1 MPPILNA
8 QSVTKQFGAKPLFQ
22 NISLTVEDGDRIGLI
37 GPNGAGKSTLLAILA
52 GQVEPDAGELAVRKR
67 ARAAY
72 VPQDSRFAPGRSI
85 RQVLE
90 QALAATHV
98 SEDERQGRLHELSG
112 RAGFARLDDEAAALS
127 GGWRKRLAITQALV
141 GEPEVMLLDE
151 PTNHLDLAGI
161 EWLEELLSSYP
172 FAAVT
177 VSHDRYFLEST
188 SSEIIELNR
197 VYADGLLRVK
207 GNFSRFLECRQDY
220 LEAQSRQQESL
231 RNQVK
236 TEIEWLR
243 RGPKARTTKSKAR
256 IETAN
261 AMIGQLKEMDARTSV
276 STAGIDFDSS
286 LRKTKRLVEFKGV
299 ACDVPASPAENA
311 AQEPPVLKGHDFSR
325 AVNAANATRALQA
338 AGKLNAEGDGGF
350 NPRVRPIESTS
361 ALAAEGRFSP
371 VSPEVSSF
379 SAASLSPEGRISPI
393 SPETPAPS
401 AASLAPEARRLF
413 TGLNFILTAGMKVGL
428 VGPNGSGKTT
438 LLRLLRGEIE
448 PAEGS
453 IRRADALRLV
463 YFSQMRELDETL
475 TLRRALAP
483 EGDGVYY
490 QGRPVHVA
498 SWAARFLFTGEQLN
512 QPVSN
517 LSGGERAR
525 VLIAKLMLEPAD
537 VLLLDEPTND
547 LDIPTL
553 EILEENLLDFPGALV
568 LVTHDRY
575 LLNRVSST
583 VLGLDGR
590 GHVGRFADYAQWEDW
605 MEEQE
610 QAAQIK
616 PEPKTNSAYPANS
629 AKKKLSYLEAREFA
643 AIEQR
648 VEESDTRLATAHSRV
663 EDPAIATNATAL
675 QEALKELDAA
685 QQENDALYARWAE
698 LTDKAG

>member
-8 QSVTKQFGAKPLFQ
+8 QSVSKQFGAKPLFH

-52 GQVEPDAGELAVRKR
+52 GQLEPDTGELAVRKQ

-72 VPQDSRFAPGRSI
+72 VPQNSIFAPGLSV

-90 QALAATHV
+90 QALAAAHV
-98 SEDERQGRLHELSG
+98 NENEREGRLRELSG
-112 RAGFARLDDEAAALS
+112 RAGFTDLNAEAAMLS
-127 GGWRKRLAITQALV
+127 GGWRKRLAITEALLV
-141 GEPEVMLLDE
+141 EPEVLLLDE

-161 EWLEELLSSYP
+161 EWLEALLASSS

-207 GNFSRFLECRQDY
+207 GNFSHFLEEKDAY
-220 LEAQSRQQESL
+220 LDAQSRQQDSL
-231 RNQVK
+231 RNRVK

-243 RGPKARTTKSKAR
+243 RGPKARAGKSKAR
-256 IETAN
+256 IGTAH
-261 AMIGQLKEMDARTSV
+261 AMIGKLAAMDERTTV
-276 STAGIDFDSS
+276 NETGIDFEASH
-286 LRKTKRLVEFKGV
+286 RKTKRLVEFKNV
-299 ACDVPASPAENA
+299 ACDVPGDHASTE
-311 AQEPPVLKGHDFSR
+311 
-325 AVNAANATRALQA
+325 ANPKSQ
-338 AGKLNAEGDGGF
+338 
-350 NPRVRPIESTS
+350 S
-361 ALAAEGRFSP
+361 SP
-371 VSPEVSSF
+371 
-379 SAASLSPEGRISPI
+379 
-393 SPETPAPS
+393 
-401 AASLAPEARRLF
+401 RRLF

-448 PAEGS
+448 PAEGA
-453 IRRADALRLV
+453 IRRATALRLV
-463 YFSQMRELDETL
+463 YFSQMRELDESL

-483 EGDGVYY
+483 EGDSVIH
-490 QGRPVHVA
+490 QGRVVHVA
-498 SWAARFLFTGEQLN
+498 SWAARFLFTSEQLN
-512 QPVSN
+512 QPVAN

-525 VLIAKLMLEPAD
+525 VLIARLMLEPAD

-553 EILEENLLDFPGALV
+553 EILEDNLLDFPGALV

-583 VLGLDGR
+583 VLGLDGN
-590 GHVGRFADYAQWEDW
+590 GHIGRFADYAQWEDW
-605 MEEQE
+605 LKELEK
-610 QAAQIK
+610 AAQAR
-616 PEPKTNSAYPANS
+616 PEPKTNSANLANSTNS

-643 AIEQR
+643 TIEKR
-648 VEESDTRLATAHSRV
+648 VEKSDTRLAAARASV
-663 EDPAIATNATAL
+663 ENPEIATDAAAL
-675 QEALKELDAA
+675 QKALKELDAA
-685 QQENDALYARWAE
+685 QQESDTLYARWAE
-698 LTDKAG
+698 LTEKAG

>member
-1 MPPILNA
+1 VGLVLSNKVLLEEMPPILNA
-8 QSVTKQFGAKPLFQ
+8 QLVTKQFGAKPLFQ
-22 NISLTVEDGDRIGLI
+22 NISLTVEEGARIGLI

-52 GQVEPDAGELAVRKR
+52 GQVEPDSGELAVRKR

-72 VPQDSRFAPGRSI
+72 VPQDSRFAPGLTI

-90 QALAATHV
+90 RALATAHV
-98 SEDERQGRLHELSG
+98 NESEREGREREGLIRELGG
-112 RAGFARLDDEAAALS
+112 RAGFADLTAEAAALS
-127 GGWRKRLAITQALV
+127 GGWRKRLAITEALV
-141 GEPEVMLLDE
+141 SEPEVMLLDE

-161 EWLEELLSSYP
+161 EWLEELLNSAS
-172 FAAVT
+172 FAVVT

-207 GNFSRFLECRQDY
+207 GNFSRFLEEKQAY
-220 LEAQSRQQESL
+220 LESQNRQQESL
-231 RNQVK
+231 RNQVR

-256 IETAN
+256 IDTAH
-261 AMIGQLKEMDARTSV
+261 AMIGQLAEMNARTAV
-276 STAGIDFDSS
+276 ATAGIDFEAS

-299 ACDVPASPAENA
+299 ACDVP
-311 AQEPPVLKGHDFSR
+311 
-325 AVNAANATRALQA
+325 
-338 AGKLNAEGDGGF
+338 GG
-350 NPRVRPIESTS
+350 
-361 ALAAEGRFSP
+361 
-371 VSPEVSSF
+371 
-379 SAASLSPEGRISPI
+379 
-393 SPETPAPS
+393 ETPDEQGK
-401 AASLAPEARRLF
+401 SLTGRRLF

-438 LLRLLRGEIE
+438 LLRLLRGEME

-453 IRRADALRLV
+453 IRRAEALRLV
-463 YFSQMRELDETL
+463 YFSQMRTLDESQ

-483 EGDGVYY
+483 EGDSVMY
-490 QGRPVHVA
+490 QGRLVHVA
-498 SWAARFLFTGEQLN
+498 SWAARFLFSSEQLN
-512 QPVSN
+512 QPVKN

-525 VLIAKLMLEPAD
+525 VLIAKLMLKPAD

-553 EILEENLLDFPGALV
+553 EILEDNLLEFPGALM

-590 GHVGRFADYAQWEDW
+590 GHIGRFADYAQWEDW
-605 MEEQE
+605 LAEQDE
-610 QAAQIK
+610 LAQSK
-616 PEPKTNSAYPANS
+616 TERRADGSSSAQRTGAEPAQGAG

-648 VEESDTRLATAHSRV
+648 VEASDARLSAAHERV
-663 EDPAIATNATAL
+663 EHPEIATNAAAL

-685 QQENDALYARWAE
+685 QHENDALYARWAE
-698 LTDKAG
+698 LTEKAG

>member
-8 QSVTKQFGAKPLFQ
+8 QSVTKQFGATPLFK
-22 NISLTVEDGDRIGLI
+22 NISLTVDDGDRIGLI
-37 GPNGAGKSTLLAILA
+37 GPNGAGKSTLLAVLA
-52 GQVEPDAGELAVRKR
+52 GQVEPDSGEVAVRKR

-72 VPQDSRFAPGRSI
+72 VPQDSRFAPGLSI

-90 QALAATHV
+90 QALANAHV
-98 SEDERQGRLHELSG
+98 NEAEREGRLRELTG
-112 RAGFARLDDEAAALS
+112 RAGFADLNAEAASLS
-127 GGWRKRLAITQALV
+127 GGWRKRLAITEAMV
-141 GEPEVMLLDE
+141 IEPEVMLLDE

-161 EWLEELLSSYP
+161 EWLEELLRTSS

-188 SSEIIELNR
+188 SSQIVELNR
-197 VYADGLLRVK
+197 IFADGLFRVK
-207 GNFSRFLECRQDY
+207 GTFSRFLEEKQAY
-220 LEAQSRQQESL
+220 LESQSRQQESL
-231 RNQVK
+231 RNRVR

-256 IETAN
+256 IDTAN
-261 AMIGQLKEMDARTSV
+261 EMIGQLKAMDTRTIV
-276 STAGIDFDSS
+276 NTAGIDFEASQ
-286 LRKTKRLVEFKGV
+286 RKTKRLVEFENV
-299 ACDVPASPAENA
+299 ALAVPVS
-311 AQEPPVLKGHDFSR
+311 
-325 AVNAANATRALQA
+325 
-338 AGKLNAEGDGGF
+338 
-350 NPRVRPIESTS
+350 ESTEEQAS
-361 ALAAEGRFSP
+361 EGQQR
-371 VSPEVSSF
+371 
-379 SAASLSPEGRISPI
+379 L
-393 SPETPAPS
+393 
-401 AASLAPEARRLF
+401 LF

-448 PAEGS
+448 PAEGT
-453 IRRADALRLV
+453 IKRAEALRMV
-463 YFSQMRELDETL
+463 YFSQMRELDEDL

-483 EGDGVYY
+483 EGDGVIH
-490 QGRPVHVA
+490 QGRTVHVA

-512 QPVSN
+512 QPVRN

-590 GHVGRFADYAQWEDW
+590 GNTGRFADYAQWEDW
-605 MEEQE
+605 LEEQDE
-610 QAAQIK
+610 FEKSGAG
-616 PEPKTNSAYPANS
+616 ERKTDRRVDGSSTGQQTGAGATPPTGG
-629 AKKKLSYLEAREFA
+629 KKKLSYLEAREFA
-643 AIEQR
+643 TIEQR
-648 VEESDTRLATAHSRV
+648 VEESDARLAAARARV
-663 EDPAIATNATAL
+663 EHPDVAINAAAL
-675 QEALKELDAA
+675 QEALQELDAA
-685 QQENDALYARWAE
+685 QHENDALYARWAE
-698 LTDKAG
+698 LTEKAG

>member
-8 QSVTKQFGAKPLFQ
+8 QSVTKQFGANPLFR
-22 NISLTVEDGDRIGLI
+22 NISLTVEDGARIGLI
-37 GPNGAGKSTLLAILA
+37 GPNGAGKSTLLAVLA
-52 GQVEPDAGELAVRKR
+52 GQVEPDSGELAVRKR

-72 VPQDSRFAPGRSI
+72 VPQDSRFVPGLSV

-90 QALAATHV
+90 AALAAAHV
-98 SEDERQGRLHELSG
+98 NETEREGRLREATG
-112 RAGFARLDDEAAALS
+112 RAGFASLDAEAAALS
-127 GGWRKRLAITQALV
+127 GGWRKRLAITEALV
-141 GEPEVMLLDE
+141 SEPDVLLLDE

-161 EWLEELLSSYP
+161 EWLEELLTSSN

-207 GNFSRFLECRQDY
+207 GTFSRFLEEREAY
-220 LEAQSRQQESL
+220 LESQGRQQESL
-231 RNQVK
+231 RNRVR

-256 IETAN
+256 IDTAN
-261 AMIGQLKEMDARTSV
+261 AMIGQLAEMNARTATS
-276 STAGIDFDSS
+276 SAGIDFEASQ
-286 LRKTKRLVEFKGV
+286 RKTKRLVTFEGV
-299 ACDVPASPAENA
+299 ACDVPEASSAE
-311 AQEPPVLKGHDFSR
+311 EH
-325 AVNAANATRALQA
+325 
-338 AGKLNAEGDGGF
+338 
-350 NPRVRPIESTS
+350 
-361 ALAAEGRFSP
+361 
-371 VSPEVSSF
+371 
-379 SAASLSPEGRISPI
+379 
-393 SPETPAPS
+393 APK
-401 AASLAPEARRLF
+401 RGNHRLF

-448 PAEGS
+448 PVEGS
-453 IRRADALRLV
+453 IRRAEALRLV
-463 YFSQMRELDETL
+463 YFSQMRDLDENL

-483 EGDGVYY
+483 EGDAVIH
-490 QGRPVHVA
+490 QGRTVHVA

-512 QPVSN
+512 QPVRN

-537 VLLLDEPTND
+537 ILLLDEPTND

-575 LLNRVSST
+575 LLNRVAST
-583 VLGLDGR
+583 VLGLDGN
-590 GHVGRFADYAQWEDW
+590 GHTGQFADFAQWETW
-605 MEEQE
+605 LAEQDEATQNRASASTPPKQVE
-610 QAAQIK
+610 QQTAGAGQ
-616 PEPKTNSAYPANS
+616 
-629 AKKKLSYLEAREFA
+629 KKKLSYKEAREFA

-648 VEESDTRLATAHSRV
+648 VEESDARLAAARERV
-663 EDPAIATNATAL
+663 ESPGIATDAAAL
-675 QEALKELDAA
+675 QQALAELEAA
-685 QQENDALYARWAE
+685 QHESDALYARWAE
-698 LTDKAG
+698 LTEKAG

>member
-8 QSVTKQFGAKPLFQ
+8 QSVTKQFGAKPLFKD
-22 NISLTVEDGDRIGLI
+22 ISFTVEDGARIGLI
-37 GPNGAGKSTLLAILA
+37 GPNGAGKSTLLAVLA
-52 GQVEPDAGELAVRKR
+52 GQVEPDSGELAVRKR

-72 VPQDSRFAPGRSI
+72 VPQDSRFAAGRTI

-90 QALAATHV
+90 QALADVHV
-98 SEDERQGRLHELSG
+98 NESEREGRLRELTG
-112 RAGFARLDDEAAALS
+112 RAGFADLNAEAAALS
-127 GGWRKRLAITQALV
+127 GGWRKRLAITQAMV
-141 GEPEVMLLDE
+141 IEPEVMLLDE

-161 EWLEELLSSYP
+161 EWLEELLTHSK

-197 VYADGLLRVK
+197 IFADGLLRVK
-207 GNFSRFLECRQDY
+207 GNFSRFLEEKQAY
-220 LEAQSRQQESL
+220 LESQSKQQDSL
-231 RNQVK
+231 RNRVK

-256 IETAN
+256 IDTAN
-261 AMIGQLKEMDARTSV
+261 ALIGQLAAMDSRTTV
-276 STAGIDFDSS
+276 NTAGIDFDASQ
-286 LRKTKRLVEFKGV
+286 RKTKRLVEFEDV
-299 ACDVPASPAENA
+299 ACDVPAS
-311 AQEPPVLKGHDFSR
+311 
-325 AVNAANATRALQA
+325 
-338 AGKLNAEGDGGF
+338 EG
-350 NPRVRPIESTS
+350 ETS
-361 ALAAEGRFSP
+361 
-371 VSPEVSSF
+371 
-379 SAASLSPEGRISPI
+379 
-393 SPETPAPS
+393 
-401 AASLAPEARRLF
+401 RRLF
-413 TGLNFILTAGMKVGL
+413 SGLNFILTAGMKVGL

-438 LLRLLRGEIE
+438 FLRLLRGEIG

-463 YFSQMRELDETL
+463 YFSQMRELDENL

-483 EGDGVYY
+483 EGDAVIH
-490 QGRPVHVA
+490 QGRTVHVA
-498 SWAARFLFTGEQLN
+498 SWAARFLFTSEQLN
-512 QPVSN
+512 QPVRN

-553 EILEENLLDFPGALV
+553 EILEENLLDFPGALI

-583 VLGLDGR
+583 VLGLDGK
-590 GHVGRFADYAQWEDW
+590 GHTGRFADYAQWEDW

-610 QAAQIK
+610 QAAQAG
-616 PEPKTNSAYPANS
+616 PESKAIPVGSANSSKS

-643 AIEQR
+643 SIEQR
-648 VEESDTRLATAHSRV
+648 VEESDARLAAARDRV
-663 EDPAIATNATAL
+663 ELPEIATDAAAL
-675 QEALKELDAA
+675 QQALAELDAA
-685 QQENDALYARWAE
+685 QHENDTLYARWAE
-698 LTDKAG
+698 LTEKAG

>member
-8 QSVTKQFGAKPLFQ
+8 QSISKTFGATPLFRD
-22 NISLTVEDGDRIGLI
+22 ISLIVEDGARIGLI

-52 GQVEPDAGELAVRKR
+52 GQVEPDTGDLAVRKR

-72 VPQDSRFAPGRSI
+72 VPQDSRFAPGLST

-90 QALAATHV
+90 QALKSAHVAANEH
-98 SEDERQGRLHELSG
+98 EGRLRELSG
-112 RAGFARLDDEAAALS
+112 RAGFTDLDAEAAALS
-127 GGWRKRLAITQALV
+127 GGWRKRLAITEALV
-141 GEPEVMLLDE
+141 SQPEVLLLDE

-161 EWLEELLSSYP
+161 EWLEQLLASSQ

-207 GNFSRFLECRQDY
+207 GNFSRFLEERQAHLDS
-220 LEAQSRQQESL
+220 QSRQQESL
-231 RNQVK
+231 RNRVR

-256 IETAN
+256 IDTAN
-261 AMIGQLKEMDARTSV
+261 AMIGQLAAMDARNAVNS
-276 STAGIDFDSS
+276 AGIDFAASQ
-286 LRKTKRLVEFKGV
+286 RKTKRLVEFEGV
-299 ACDVPASPAENA
+299 ACDM
-311 AQEPPVLKGHDFSR
+311 
-325 AVNAANATRALQA
+325 
-338 AGKLNAEGDGGF
+338 GG
-350 NPRVRPIESTS
+350 
-361 ALAAEGRFSP
+361 
-371 VSPEVSSF
+371 
-379 SAASLSPEGRISPI
+379 
-393 SPETPAPS
+393 
-401 AASLAPEARRLF
+401 RRLF
-413 TGLNFILTAGMKVGL
+413 SGLNFILTAGMKVGL

-453 IRRADALRLV
+453 IRRAEALRLV
-463 YFSQMRELDETL
+463 YFSQMRELDESL

-483 EGDGVYY
+483 EGDAVIH
-490 QGRPVHVA
+490 QGRTVHVA

-512 QPVSN
+512 QPVRN

-553 EILEENLLDFPGALV
+553 EILEENLLDFPGALL

-575 LLNRVSST
+575 LLNRVAST
-583 VLGLDGR
+583 VLGLDGK
-590 GHVGRFADYAQWEDW
+590 GAAGRFADYAQWEAW
-605 MEEQE
+605 LEERDQIAQNGLNDRAFADRDGTE
-610 QAAQIK
+610 SGAVSQAASSQ
-616 PEPKTNSAYPANS
+616 
-629 AKKKLSYLEAREFA
+629 KKKLSYLEAREFS
-643 AIEQR
+643 AIEQLVEASDMRLAAARER
-648 VEESDTRLATAHSRV
+648 VESPE
-663 EDPAIATNATAL
+663 IATDATAL
-675 QEALKELDAA
+675 QEALGELDRA
-685 QQENDALYARWAE
+685 QHENDALYSRWAE
-698 LTDKAG
+698 LTEKAG

>member
-22 NISLTVEDGDRIGLI
+22 NISLTVNEGDRIGLI

-52 GQVEPDAGELAVRKR
+52 GQLEPDTGELAVRKR

-72 VPQDSRFAPGRSI
+72 VPQDSRFAPGLSI

-90 QALAATHV
+90 RALSGAHV
-98 SEDERQGRLHELSG
+98 NENEREGRLRELSG
-112 RAGFARLDDEAAALS
+112 RAGFVDLNGEAAALS
-127 GGWRKRLAITQALV
+127 GGWRKRLAITEALV
-141 GEPEVMLLDE
+141 SEPEVMLLDE

-161 EWLEELLSSYP
+161 EWLEELLTSSN

-197 VYADGLLRVK
+197 VYAEGLLRVK
-207 GNFSRFLECRQDY
+207 GNFSRFLEEKQGY
-220 LEAQSRQQESL
+220 LESQNRQQESL
-231 RNQVK
+231 RNRVR

-256 IETAN
+256 IDTAN
-261 AMIGQLKEMDARTSV
+261 AMIGKLKDIDARTVV
-276 STAGIDFDSS
+276 STAGIDFDASQ
-286 LRKTKRLVEFKGV
+286 RKTKRLVEFKNV
-299 ACDVPASPAENA
+299 ACDVPGAEDGEEFSNEGTMESHLSRKNKDA
-311 AQEPPVLKGHDFSR
+311 AKVGH
-325 AVNAANATRALQA
+325 
-338 AGKLNAEGDGGF
+338 
-350 NPRVRPIESTS
+350 PISTPT
-361 ALAAEGRFSP
+361 GQP
-371 VSPEVSSF
+371 VSTHSDEE
-379 SAASLSPEGRISPI
+379 SPGGKHH
-393 SPETPAPS
+393 
-401 AASLAPEARRLF
+401 RRLF

-438 LLRLLRGEIE
+438 LLRLLRGEID
-448 PAEGS
+448 AADGS
-453 IRRADALRLV
+453 IRRADALRMV
-463 YFSQMRELDETL
+463 YFSQMRELDESL

-483 EGDGVYY
+483 EGDAVMH
-490 QGRPVHVA
+490 QGREVHVA
-498 SWAARFLFTGEQLN
+498 SWAARFLFTSEQLN
-512 QPVSN
+512 QPVRN

-590 GHVGRFADYAQWEDW
+590 GHTGRFADYAQWEDW
-605 MEEQE
+605 MEAQE
-610 QAAQIK
+610 SLAAK
-616 PEPKTNSAYPANS
+616 ANAANTVNSANSSSSANS
-629 AKKKLSYLEAREFA
+629 AKKKLSYLEARELA
-643 AIEQR
+643 AIEER
-648 VEESDTRLATAHSRV
+648 VGESDTRLGAAREHV
-663 EDPAIATNATAL
+663 EDPAIASDAAAL

-685 QQENDALYARWAE
+685 QHENDALYARWAE
-698 LTDKAG
+698 LTEKSS